1 MNREEQK
8 ALIREVLEEMRK
20 EGAALPRGLYAEAA
34 ARCDAYADGLLRK
47 GQSYAL
53 HRVCAQAARGLYRDK
68 HAIGGGR
75 VPAQYIADQEAAE
88 EYFFKLPPSDFDAM
102 IECSEEES
110 STIKFIRRLR
120 TANLKLYKS

>member
-88 EYFFKLPPSDFDAM
+88 EYFAMFRDFADVFQKHYLDRKDKP
-102 IECSEEES
+102 CK
-110 STIKFIRRLR
+110 TCD
-120 TANLKLYKS
+120 